1 MLLVDLWEL
10 GLVLKELEGRLRHR
24 RRLASWPVKE
34 LVGGMEIIQG
44 CDIHETFLLSQHGG

>member
-1 MLLVDLWEL
+1 VLLVDLWEL

-44 CDIHETFLLSQHGG
+44 CDIHETYLLSQHGG